1 MILKRKYKERWDP
14 VAGLLRVSLNTTNVI
29 LILVSMSIVIWQGY
43 MVTNTYMSQ
52 PISTE
57 QKLLTLDNVPNIQI
71 SICKSFEIKDCKL
84 PSIII
89 SRGKCENNQLPPYF
103 QNQSDSYNF
112 MSFEKIPI
120 RNRGMLDNIWF
131 WNESQAM
138 WNTVYDRF
146 NLSFVDENALF
157 TIEMYPYSRNNTLLC
172 STLKK
177 DIRHFA
183 PMLRFQNKGNC
194 KIAEPHENIVI
205 KS

>member
-1 MILKRKYKERWDP
+1 
-14 VAGLLRVSLNTTNVI
+14 
-29 LILVSMSIVIWQGY
+29 
-43 MVTNTYMSQ
+43 
-52 PISTE
+52 
-57 QKLLTLDNVPNIQI
+57 
-71 SICKSFEIKDCKL
+71 
-84 PSIII
+84 
-89 SRGKCENNQLPPYF
+89 
-103 QNQSDSYNF
+103 